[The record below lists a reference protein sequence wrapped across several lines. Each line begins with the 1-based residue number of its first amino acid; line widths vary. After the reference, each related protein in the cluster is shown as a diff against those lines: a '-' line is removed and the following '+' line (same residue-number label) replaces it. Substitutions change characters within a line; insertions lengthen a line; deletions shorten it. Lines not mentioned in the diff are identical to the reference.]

1 MLSLFFKQKKQGHLM
16 NLSKEDLARYSRHLL
31 LSEIGLEGQKK
42 LKAASVL
49 VIGAGGLGCPV
60 LQYLAAAGV
69 GRIGVIDLDVLEESN
84 LQRQILY
91 TVADVGRN
99 KALAAQQRLL
109 ALNPLIEVLAYPFAL
124 ETSNA
129 LELFESYD
137 FIVDGTDNFATRYL
151 VNDACVMTDK
161 PLVYG
166 SIFKF
171 EGQVAVFNYQNGPS
185 YRCLFPNPPAP
196 GEVPNCSEVG
206 VLGVLPGVI
215 GAMQA
220 NEVLK
225 MILGLGNVL
234 SEKLLVYNALSAES
248 LILNIKANPRVINE
262 TKAMKTKF
270 EELNYTAFCG
280 LEKPSEVAEISPEML
295 FENLEKYTLIDVRE
309 TWEQPR
315 HKALEGIDIPLPR
328 LILWKDKIPKDK
340 PVVVLCAKGI
350 RSKVAIE
357 QLQNQFGYTNLM
369 NLTGGIK
376 NWDAQLLKIK

>member
-1 MLSLFFKQKKQGHLM
+1 M

-31 LSEIGLEGQKK
+31 LSEIGQEGQEK
-42 LKAASVL
+42 LKSASVL

-69 GRIGVIDLDVLEESN
+69 GRIGVIDLDDLEESN

-91 TVADVGRN
+91 TVADIGTN
-99 KALAAQQRLL
+99 KALAAQKRLA
-109 ALNPLIEVLAYPFAL
+109 ALNPLIEVLAYPYAL
-124 ETSNA
+124 DTSNA
-129 LELFESYD
+129 LELFALYD

-151 VNDACVMTDK
+151 VNDACVITNK
-161 PLVYG
+161 PLIYG

-206 VLGVLPGVI
+206 VLGVLPGVV
-215 GAMQA
+215 GTMQA

-225 MILGLGNVL
+225 IILGLGTVL
-234 SEKLLVYNALSAES
+234 SGKLLVYNALNTES
-248 LILNIKANPRVINE
+248 LILNIKANPTVIKE
-262 TKAMKTKF
+262 TKAMEPNFKQ
-270 EELNYTAFCG
+270 LNYEAFCG
-280 LEKPSEVAEISPEML
+280 LENPSEVAEISPKVLMEH
-295 FENLEKYTLIDVRE
+295 LEKYVLIDVRE

-315 HKALEGIDIPLPR
+315 YEALKGIDIPLPR
-328 LILWKDKIPKDK
+328 LMLWNDKIPKDK

-357 QLQNQFGYTNLM
+357 QLQRQFGYTNLT

-376 NWDAQLLKIK
+376 NWEAQLLNIK

>member
-1 MLSLFFKQKKQGHLM
+1 M
-16 NLSKEDLARYSRHLL
+16 NLSKEDLTRYSRHLL
-31 LSEIGLEGQKK
+31 LSEIGQEGQEK
-42 LKAASVL
+42 LKASKVL

-69 GRIGVIDLDVLEESN
+69 GKIGVIDLDVLEESN

-91 TVADVGRN
+91 SVQDIGTN
-99 KALAAQQRLL
+99 KALAAQKRLL
-109 ALNPLIEVLAYPFAL
+109 ALNPLIEVVAYPYAL
-124 ETSNA
+124 DTSNA
-129 LELFESYD
+129 LELFELYD
-137 FIVDGTDNFATRYL
+137 LIVDGTDNFATRYL
-151 VNDACVMTDK
+151 VNDACVITEK
-161 PLVYG
+161 PLIYG

-225 MILGLGNVL
+225 IILGLGAVL
-234 SEKLLVYNALSAES
+234 SGNLLVYNALNAES
-248 LILNIKANPRVINE
+248 LILNIEANPAVIKE
-262 TKAMKTKF
+262 TKGLKSQFK
-270 EELNYTAFCG
+270 ELNYEAFCG
-280 LEKPSEVAEISPEML
+280 LEQSPSIAEIEPQELS
-295 FENLEKYTLIDVRE
+295 ENLEKYTLIDVRE

-315 HKALEGIDIPLPR
+315 YEALEGIDIPLPR
-328 LILWKDKIPKDK
+328 LMLWKDKIPKDK

-350 RSKVAIE
+350 RSKIAIE
-357 QLQNQFGYTNLM
+357 QLQEQFGYTNLI

-376 NWDAQLLKIK
+376 NWEGQLLKTK